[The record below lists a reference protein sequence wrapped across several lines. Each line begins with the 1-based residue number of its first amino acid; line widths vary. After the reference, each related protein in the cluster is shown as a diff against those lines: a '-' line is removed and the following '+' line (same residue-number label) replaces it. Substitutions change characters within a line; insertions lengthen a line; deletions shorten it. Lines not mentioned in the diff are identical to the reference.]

1 MPSLGLS
8 QDFLHRIVLA
18 SPQQGWQIPKRASQ
32 ATCKLKTPTNFE
44 GELLDI

>member
-1 MPSLGLS
+1 MPLLGLS

-18 SPQQGWQIPKRASQ
+18 SLQQGWQIPERASQ